1 MQETC
6 AFCADEQSLAD
17 GLHPQVPF
25 ALVWADS
32 TWLLFADL
40 TAESSGFSLLA
51 PRRHVATVP
60 DLEPGEASS
69 LGPTLARLMEA
80 LQVETGAKAVY
91 LYAFD
96 HSHLH
101 FHLAPHQ
108 PGDALSKQIIK
119 GSEVTRQAG
128 GLQWA
133 TSAGFPPLPRETH
146 LQTASRVR
154 ERLTRPTAR

>member
-1 MQETC
+1 MEETC
-6 AFCADEQSLAD
+6 AFCADEQSLAG

-25 ALVWADS
+25 TLVWADS
-32 TWLLFADL
+32 TWRLFADL

-60 DLEPGEASS
+60 ELEPGEAAG

-80 LQVETGAKAVY
+80 LQFETGAKAVY

-96 HSHLH
+96 HPHLH

-108 PGDALSKQIIK
+108 TGDALSQQIIK

-133 TSAGFPPLPRETH
+133 TSNEFPPLPRETH

-154 ERLTRPTAR
+154 ERLTGRTAG